1 MFAAVVERLSDPRRA
16 EHVAAHLGQVRA
28 ERSRIEAD
36 IARWE
41 ATADELVMKT
51 ASWGVDRVDA
61 AMVPILAQ
69 IEGLK
74 AELAALDDPVSAGPA
89 ATADAVAEWQQAVS
103 SGDVAAQRTIVKRLF
118 PKLTLRY
125 AQGRGEYSARRIA
138 LNGLERAAV

>member
-1 MFAAVVERLSDPRRA
+1 VESAVFAAVVERLSDPRRA

-74 AELAALDDPVSAGPA
+74 AELAALDDDPVSAGPA

-103 SGDVAAQRTIVKRLF
+103 SGDVAA
-118 PKLTLRY
+118 
-125 AQGRGEYSARRIA
+125 
-138 LNGLERAAV
+138 